1 MIKNSRNFILVAL
14 ALLPVTAFGTIML
27 LLFSQEQQK
36 SMETLLEQTATSTVS
51 AIQHSIT
58 NDISVLQALANDHA
72 LSRGDYADF
81 DDAARRVL
89 ETRPAWLRIVL
100 SDRQRHMVNTGL
112 AFGSPMRPVMDIAS
126 SEVVYATRKP
136 TVSGV
141 LVQPDRLPEPVYVV
155 RVPVVSQG
163 RVNHTLTAV
172 VRAFSLHDVLLKQSI
187 PQGGRIGVIDQ
198 ARHFVARTTTSDPH
212 DGDIGGKPS
221 ASILNSIEK
230 SVKDLTRRTT
240 MDGEDIYIVNA
251 DVPTVGW
258 TVLVAVPP
266 EMIESPVRRSL
277 YAATGGGA
285 AALLMTLTLAGWAM
299 RATTR
304 RQEAESQLKALQ
316 AEKALE
322 QRFADVADH
331 FPGAI
336 FRRVR
341 HPDGRIELPYISRM
355 ILPNDTAEGMPTT
368 IEHLMEMVVPLDRQ
382 RWFDAI
388 AVSERSLS
396 PLNFEGT
403 FQDSGGGTHWLR
415 ASANVRRGGDG
426 STIWDGV
433 LLDITELKAAE
444 ARQQHSQSLLQ
455 LVLDHLPAG
464 VFILN
469 ASGQILSAN
478 PAADRI
484 WAVTSEI
491 GIWREAVY
499 RGWWAE
505 TGEPVQP
512 RDWPGVQ
519 AALYGTTMLNQAVSI
534 ECFDGSRK
542 VILVSGVPLRGSEGA
557 DCGAVA
563 VIEDVTDEK
572 RNEQALRDS
581 ERMLRL
587 AQKTANAGA
596 YEWDIQKNRSQWS
609 ADFARLIG
617 KPEDVVPSF
626 EVWVSVVHSDDRD
639 DASRIVREVAQGK
652 RDTFSMQYRIVH
664 PDRGLRW
671 LEGTGQLIRDAQG
684 RPLRLVGF
692 SMDITERKRAEQ
704 ALQASRDEAQDARRA
719 AERADLAKSK
729 FLAAASHDLRQ
740 PVQSLF
746 FLLGVLRGQVS
757 DARAA
762 KALTHAEEALN
773 ALNGLLDGL
782 LDVSKLDAG
791 LIAAKVST
799 VQLRPLLEQIEAES
813 RLLAEAKKLNWY
825 MECLDC
831 AVETDSDLLARVIRN
846 LVENAIRYTQTGTVS
861 IRCRC
866 SGDTIKIAVVDTGIG
881 IPDDRIEDIFAEFV
895 QIGNAERDRRRG
907 LGLGLAIVRRLAHL
921 LDHPVEVHSVV
932 GSGSEFTITVPLAA
946 AQSMAQKPQML
957 EPVPSAHA
965 AGGWALVI
973 DDDPMVLLALQTLLA
988 DWGWR
993 VIAAPCLQT
1002 AVDRLNENDA
1012 SPRLVLSDYRLG
1024 GDLTGVNVILALR
1037 ERFSKP
1043 FTSVL
1048 LTGDTAAE
1056 CRDVAA
1062 KHGITVLHKPVTP
1075 AALQSV
1081 LADVEKTTPGTIVP
1095 A

>member
-1 MIKNSRNFILVAL
+1 MAKNSHNFILVAL
-14 ALLPVTAFGTIML
+14 ALLPVAAFGTIML
-27 LLFSQEQQK
+27 LLFGQEQQK
-36 SMETLLEQTATSTVS
+36 SVETLLEQTAASTVS

-100 SDRQRHMVNTGL
+100 SDRQRHIVNTSVS
-112 AFGSPMRPVMDIAS
+112 FGSPMPLVMDVAS
-126 SEVVYATRKP
+126 SEAVYTTRKP
-136 TVSGV
+136 AVSGV

-155 RVPVVSQG
+155 RVPVVSQA
-163 RVNHTLTAV
+163 RVNHTLTAFI
-172 VRAFSLHDVLLKQSI
+172 RAFNLHDVLLKQGI
-187 PQGGRIGVIDQ
+187 PQGGRIGIIDQ
-198 ARHFVARTTTSDPH
+198 TRRFVARTNSPDPH
-212 DGDIGGKPS
+212 DRDIGGRPS
-221 ASILNSIEK
+221 ASILNSIEN
-230 SVKDLTRRTT
+230 SVKGLTRRTT

-251 DVPTVGW
+251 DVPVVGW
-258 TVLVAVPP
+258 TALVAVPP
-266 EMIESPVRRSL
+266 EMIESPVRTSL
-277 YAATGGGA
+277 YAAAGGGV
-285 AALLMTLTLAGWAM
+285 AALLMTLTLAGWTM

-304 RQEAESQLKALQ
+304 RQEAESELKTLQ

-341 HPDGRIELPYISRM
+341 HSDGRIELPYVSHM
-355 ILPNDTAEGMPTT
+355 IMPDDTAEGVPAT

-382 RWFDAI
+382 RWFDAM
-388 AVSERSLS
+388 AASEHSLS
-396 PLNFEGT
+396 PLNFEGA
-403 FQDSGGGTHWLR
+403 FQDSSGGTHWLR
-415 ASANVRRGGDG
+415 ASANVRRSGDG

-444 ARQQHSQSLLQ
+444 SRQQHSQGLLQ
-455 LVLDHLPAG
+455 LVLDHLPVG
-464 VFILN
+464 VFILDAN
-469 ASGQILSAN
+469 GQILSAN

-512 RDWPGVQ
+512 RDWPGVR

-542 VILVSGVPLRGSEGA
+542 VILVSGIPLRGSEGA

-563 VIEDVTDEK
+563 VIEDVTVEK
-572 RNEQALRDS
+572 RNEQALQDS

-596 YEWDIQKNRSQWS
+596 FEWNIQKNRSQWS
-609 ADFARLIG
+609 ADFAHLLG
-617 KPEDVVPSF
+617 KAEDVIPSFDAWVSAVHPEDR
-626 EVWVSVVHSDDRD
+626 EN
-639 DASRIVREVAQGK
+639 ASQSVREVAQGK
-652 RDTFSMQYRIVH
+652 RDALTMQYRIIH
-664 PDRGLRW
+664 PHLGLRW
-671 LEGTGQLIRDAQG
+671 LEGTGQLIRDGQG

-746 FLLGVLRGQVS
+746 FLLGVLRGQVNGAHG
-757 DARAA
+757 ARA
-762 KALTHAEEALN
+762 LGHAEEALN
-773 ALNGLLDGL
+773 ALKGLLDGL
-782 LDVSKLDAG
+782 LDMSKLDAG
-791 LIAAKVST
+791 LVSPKVST
-799 VQLRPLLEQIEAES
+799 VQLRPLLEQIEAEA
-813 RLLAEAKKLNWY
+813 RPLAETKNLTLSADIGV
-825 MECLDC
+825 DC
-831 AVETDSDLLARVIRN
+831 ALQTDAALLARIIRN

-861 IRCRC
+861 IRCRR
-866 SGDTIKIAVVDTGIG
+866 SGDAIKIAVVDTGIG
-881 IPDDRIEDIFAEFV
+881 IPNDCIEDIFTEFV
-895 QIGNAERDRRRG
+895 QIGNVERDRRQG

-921 LDHPVEVHSVV
+921 LNHPVEVHSVV
-932 GSGSEFTITVPLAA
+932 GTGSEFAITVPLTAT
-946 AQSMAQKPQML
+946 QPMALKLQML
-957 EPVPSAHA
+957 EPVPSANST
-965 AGGWALVI
+965 GGLALVI
-973 DDDPMVLLALQTLLA
+973 DDDPMVLLALETLLEE
-988 DWGWR
+988 WGWR
-993 VIAAPCLQT
+993 VIAAPGLQT
-1002 AVDRLNENDA
+1002 AVDRMDEEDT
-1012 SPRLVLSDYRLG
+1012 SPRLVLSDYRLE
-1024 GDLTGVNVILALR
+1024 GDLTGINVILALR

-1062 KHGITVLHKPVTP
+1062 QHGITVMHKPVTP

-1081 LADVEKTTPGTIVP
+1081 LSGVETLSGNVVP

>member
-1 MIKNSRNFILVAL
+1 
-14 ALLPVTAFGTIML
+14 
-27 LLFSQEQQK
+27 
-36 SMETLLEQTATSTVS
+36 
-51 AIQHSIT
+51 
-58 NDISVLQALANDHA
+58 
-72 LSRGDYADF
+72 
-81 DDAARRVL
+81 
-89 ETRPAWLRIVL
+89 
-100 SDRQRHMVNTGL
+100 
-112 AFGSPMRPVMDIAS
+112 
-126 SEVVYATRKP
+126 
-136 TVSGV
+136 
-141 LVQPDRLPEPVYVV
+141 
-155 RVPVVSQG
+155 
-163 RVNHTLTAV
+163 
-172 VRAFSLHDVLLKQSI
+172 
-187 PQGGRIGVIDQ
+187 
-198 ARHFVARTTTSDPH
+198 
-212 DGDIGGKPS
+212 
-221 ASILNSIEK
+221 
-230 SVKDLTRRTT
+230 
-240 MDGEDIYIVNA
+240 
-251 DVPTVGW
+251 
-258 TVLVAVPP
+258 
-266 EMIESPVRRSL
+266 L
-277 YAATGGGA
+277 YAATAGGA

-341 HPDGRIELPYISRM
+341 HPDGRIELPYVSHM
-355 ILPNDTAEGMPTT
+355 IMPDDTAEGVPAT

-382 RWFDAI
+382 RWFDAV
-388 AVSERSLS
+388 AASERSLS
-396 PLNFEGT
+396 PLNFEGA
-403 FQDSGGGTHWLR
+403 FQDHGGGTHWLR
-415 ASANVRRGGDG
+415 ASANVRRDEGG

-433 LLDITELKAAE
+433 LLDITELKATE

-455 LVLDHLPAG
+455 LVLDHLPIG
-464 VFILN
+464 VFIFDAN
-469 ASGQILSAN
+469 GQILSAN

-484 WAVTSEI
+484 WAVRPDS
-491 GIWREAVY
+491 GVHGDAVY

-505 TGEPVQP
+505 TGDSVQQH
-512 RDWPGVQ
+512 DWPGVQ
-519 AALYGTTMLNQAVSI
+519 AALHGKTVLNQAISI
-534 ECFDGSRK
+534 ECFDGSQK
-542 VILVSGVPLRGSEGA
+542 TILVSGVPLRGSEGV
-557 DCGAVA
+557 DCGAIA
-563 VIEDVTDEK
+563 VIEDVTEEK

-596 YEWDIQKNRSQWS
+596 YEWDILKNRSQWS

-617 KPEDVVPSF
+617 KAEDVVPSF
-626 EVWVSVVHSDDRD
+626 ELWVSVVHPDDRAN
-639 DASRIVREVAQGK
+639 ASQIVREVAQGK

-664 PDRGLRW
+664 RDLGLRW
-671 LEGTGQLIRDAQG
+671 LEGTGHLIRNAEG

-782 LDVSKLDAG
+782 LDMSKLDAG
-791 LIAAKVST
+791 LIVASVST

-825 MECLDC
+825 MDCLDC
-831 AVETDSDLLARVIRN
+831 AVETDSALLARVIRN

-861 IRCRC
+861 IRCRR

-895 QIGNAERDRRRG
+895 QIGNAERDRRQG
-907 LGLGLAIVRRLAHL
+907 LGLGLAIVRRLTHL
-921 LDHPVEVHSVV
+921 LDHPVGVHSVV
-932 GSGSEFTITVPLAA
+932 GSGSEFTITVPVATM
-946 AQSMAQKPQML
+946 QPMAQNPEIL
-957 EPVPSAHA
+957 EPVLGVNA
-965 AGGWALVI
+965 AGGCALVI
-973 DDDPMVLLALQTLLA
+973 DDDPMVLLALQTLFEE
-988 DWGWR
+988 WGWR
-993 VIAAPCLQT
+993 IIAAPCLQT
-1002 AVDRLNENDA
+1002 AVDRLDEENA
-1012 SPRLVLSDYRLG
+1012 SPQLVLSDYRLE
-1024 GDLTGVNVILALR
+1024 GDLTGINVILALR

-1062 KHGITVLHKPVTP
+1062 KHGITVMHKPVTP

-1081 LADVEKTTPGTIVP
+1081 LSGVEKTLLGTVVP